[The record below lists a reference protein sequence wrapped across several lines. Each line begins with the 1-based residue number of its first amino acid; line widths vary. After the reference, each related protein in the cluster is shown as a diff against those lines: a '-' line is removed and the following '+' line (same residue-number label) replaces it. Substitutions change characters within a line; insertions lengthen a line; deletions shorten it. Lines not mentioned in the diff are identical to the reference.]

1 MRFARFNRQRHP
13 HRVTPTSTDPCELL
27 AELEELRDVAAG
39 LAAGRGARVGNLWGA
54 SQPLF
59 LRTLELNA
67 PGPWLALVATELEA
81 EALAEDLGAYG
92 AESFRLPARE
102 SGSVD
107 AVRERL
113 RLAQALAGPPER
125 RPRLIVASQLSL
137 LQPLPSPRE
146 LEGQF
151 LHVQRGQKIEAEE
164 LLGRLVAAGYTR
176 QPLAEQ
182 PGEVSLRGDIL
193 DVYAFAAD
201 RPLRI
206 EVFDDEVESLR
217 SFDPA
222 DQRSLEILDRAA
234 LCLAADAGGVEDG
247 QGAAP
252 LTLLSPTTVVVE
264 VEPLRI
270 EDQRQGLRVRS
281 TSHSRALDEFLKIL
295 ARHPLLQLQSLPTG
309 DYDLD
314 GKSVQQLGQGLA
326 AAPGALVDLAKR
338 SRLVQVRC
346 RTEAEAERFATL
358 LEEKQSR
365 PDNVELVIGTVSKGF
380 RLESAGLTVIN
391 HHELAGV
398 AAQRGPAKER
408 PQHKARALRSFFEL
422 KIGDLVVH
430 AIHGLSRYA
439 GLERMR
445 RGGGEEDH
453 LHLVFADEVSLFVPS
468 SRVDLVQRYIGTGGA
483 APKLDKLGGATFKR
497 RKEKVEKALQDLAA
511 DLLEVQAKREMQR
524 RPIWEGDRT
533 LVNDMLR
540 AFPYEDTPD
549 QASADAEIGGDL
561 SGEKP
566 MDRLLCGDVGFGK
579 TEVAMRAAFRV
590 VAAGGQ
596 VAVLVPTTVLADQ
609 HARSF
614 RARMAGFPVRI
625 EELTRLNSNKATK
638 ELVADVGAG
647 KVDILI
653 GTHRILSKD
662 VHFQRLGLV
671 VIDEEQRFGV
681 KHKEHFKGL
690 RAQVDVL
697 TLSATPIP
705 RTLHMSLSGVRD
717 ISALTVPPA
726 GRLDCITKLG
736 YTDDVTLIRE
746 VLLREKERG
755 GQSFYLHNRV
765 DDMQLFQASLEAIV
779 PEVKV
784 IHGHGQMSAKELA
797 KVMAQFSAGEAD
809 VLLATTIIENGIDI
823 PTAGTILIDQADRFG
838 LSELHQLRGRVGR
851 AAQQAYCYLLVDRT
865 RPLRQ
870 ASKERLKALEEMS
883 HLGAG
888 FQISMKDLEL
898 RGAGNLLGPEQSGH
912 IAAVGYDMYCRLLGD
927 TVERL
932 KQGGL
937 PTAGPGSLDLGV
949 NDTVELELGLRAFLP
964 QGWVASADE
973 RLELLRQLD
982 GISAPFE
989 ADEVLADLR
998 DRFGRVPRE
1007 ALDLVRAFRVRAA
1020 LAPYGL
1026 RRLAWRDGEYLI
1038 EFSDRVALETFLAPG
1053 LDERGRDLPDL
1064 ELRPLREGVAL
1075 LVLPADVREAETG
1088 LRLIE
1093 RRLGLSVGLEAPATA
1108 AVGGAGAGYG
1118 AARAR
1123 ATGARDGGPAEGESR
1138 SADEPHRKRGGRA
1151 RSKRRLPQG
1160 RSGRKMPEA

>member
-1 MRFARFNRQRHP
+1 MTARTNAQL
-13 HRVTPTSTDPCELL
+13 DPAVLL
-27 AELEELRDVAAG
+27 AELPELRDVAAG
-39 LAAGRGARVGNLWGA
+39 LASGHGARVGNLWGA
-54 SQPLF
+54 AQPLW
-59 LRTLELNA
+59 LRSLEINA
-67 PGPWLALVATELEA
+67 PGPWLALVASELEA
-81 EALAEDLGAYG
+81 EALCEDLAAFGG
-92 AESFRLPARE
+92 TPFRLPARE
-102 SGSVD
+102 AGAAD
-107 AVRERL
+107 AVRDRL

-125 RPRLIVASQLSL
+125 RPRFIVGSQLSL

-151 LHVQRGQKIEAEE
+151 LHVQRGQKIQAEE

-193 DVYAFAAD
+193 DVFAFASD

-206 EVFDDEVESLR
+206 EIFDDEVESLR
-217 SFDPA
+217 SFDPS
-222 DQRSLEILDRAA
+222 DQRSLEILDQTA

-247 QGAAP
+247 QGASP
-252 LTLLSPTTVVVE
+252 LTLLSPTTVIVE
-264 VEPLRI
+264 VEPLRL

-281 TSHSRALDEFLKIL
+281 TSHSRALDEFLKVL
-295 ARHPLLQLQSLPTG
+295 ARHPLLQVQSLPTG
-309 DYDLD
+309 EFDLD
-314 GKSVQQLGQGLA
+314 GKSVQQLGVGLA
-326 AAPGALVDLAKR
+326 AAPGALSDLAGR
-338 SRLVQVRC
+338 HRLVQVRC
-346 RTEAEAERFATL
+346 RTEAERDRFATL
-358 LEEKQSR
+358 LEEKGSQ
-365 PDNVELVIGTVSKGF
+365 PANVDLVVGTVTKGF
-380 RLESAGLTVIN
+380 RLESAGLALVN

-398 AAQRGPAKER
+398 AAQRGPVKER
-408 PQHKARALRSFFEL
+408 TQHKARALRSFFEL

-430 AIHGLSRYA
+430 AVHGLSRYA
-439 GLERMR
+439 GLQRMR

-453 LHLVFADEVSLFVPS
+453 LHLVFADDVSLFVPS
-468 SRVDLVQRYIGTGGA
+468 SRVDLVQRYIGTGGS

-497 RKEKVEKALQDLAA
+497 RKERVEKALQDLAA

-524 RPIWEGDRT
+524 RPVWEGDQG
-533 LVNDMLR
+533 LVDDMLR

-549 QASADAEIGGDL
+549 QATADEDIGGDL
-561 SGEKP
+561 TGEKP

-609 HARSF
+609 HTRSF
-614 RARMAGFPVRI
+614 RSRMAGFPVRI
-625 EELTRLNSNKATK
+625 EELTRLNTGKATK

-662 VHFQRLGLV
+662 VNFQRLGLV
-671 VIDEEQRFGV
+671 IIDEEQRFGV

-717 ISALTVPPA
+717 ISALAVPPA
-726 GRLDCITKLG
+726 GRLDCITKLA
-736 YTDDVTLIRE
+736 YTDDVTVIRD
-746 VLLREKERG
+746 VLLREKARG

-765 DDMQLFQASLEAIV
+765 DDMQLFQASLEALV
-779 PEVKV
+779 PEINV
-784 IHGHGQMSAKELA
+784 IHGHGQMGAKELA
-797 KVMAQFSAGEAD
+797 KVMAQFSAGDAD

-823 PTAGTILIDQADRFG
+823 PAAGTILIDQADRFG

-851 AAQQAYCYLLVDRT
+851 GAQQAYCYLLVDRT

-912 IAAVGYDMYCRLLGD
+912 IAAIGYDMYCRLLGD

-937 PTAGPGSLDLGV
+937 PTAGPGSLGLGV
-949 NDTVELELGLRAFLP
+949 NDVVELELGLRAFLP
-964 QGWVASADE
+964 EGWVPSSDD

-982 GISAPFE
+982 GIGAPHE

-1007 ALDLVRAFRVRAA
+1007 ALDLVRAFRLRAA
-1020 LAPYGL
+1020 LAPFGL
-1026 RRLAWRDGEYLI
+1026 RRLGWRDDGYLV
-1038 EFSDRVALETFLAPG
+1038 EFSDRVALESLIAEQPG
-1053 LDERGRDLPDL
+1053 AEAL
-1064 ELRPLREGVAL
+1064 ELRPLRDGVAL
-1075 LVLPADVREAETG
+1075 LVLPDQIRDAESG
-1088 LRLIE
+1088 LRLLE
-1093 RRLGLSVGLEAPATA
+1093 HRLGLQPGIKAPQ
-1108 AVGGAGAGYG
+1108 
-1118 AARAR
+1118 AARPGGQ
-1123 ATGARDGGPAEGESR
+1123 TGSERNPEGGKTPAEGAR
-1138 SADEPHRKRGGRA
+1138 RKRPNRR
-1151 RSKRRLPQG
+1151 RSKRRLPEGDSEQ
-1160 RSGRKMPEA
+1160 KMR